1 MSDSLLKEQAATM
14 AAAMQRASL
23 LADLQRAESQVVAAK
38 KRVAVQIDAIAWLS
52 WFGDD
57 AVEAEAKALLRKFE
71 IALAK
76 HLSERERLRMQLALL
91 EGTDATGSLGH
102 AKTRPLPDRKQPV
115 KIECLAR
122 LSA

>member
-1 MSDSLLKEQAATM
+1 MSDSLLKEQAATI

-57 AVEAEAKALLRKFE
+57 SVEAEAKALLRKFE

-91 EGTDATGSLGH
+91 EGTDATGSPGH
-102 AKTRPLPDRKQPV
+102 AQRRLLPTESSQS
-115 KIECLAR
+115 R

>member
-1 MSDSLLKEQAATM
+1 MSDSLLKEQAATI

-57 AVEAEAKALLRKFE
+57 AVEAKALLRKFE

-91 EGTDATGSLGH
+91 EGTDATGSPGH
-102 AKTRPLPDRKQPV
+102 AQRGLLPTESSQS
-115 KIECLAR
+115 R

>member
-38 KRVAVQIDAIAWLS
+38 KRVAAQIDAIAWLS

-57 AVEAEAKALLRKFE
+57 AVEAKALLRKFE

-91 EGTDATGSLGH
+91 EGTDATGSPGH